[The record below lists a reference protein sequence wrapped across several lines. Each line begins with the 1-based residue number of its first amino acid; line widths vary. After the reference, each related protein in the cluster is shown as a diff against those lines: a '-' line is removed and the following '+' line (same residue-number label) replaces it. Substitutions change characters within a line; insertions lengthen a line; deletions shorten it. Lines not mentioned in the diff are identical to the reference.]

1 MTILSKKLIHPLE
14 EESFKLLEDE
24 TRRRI
29 IFLLRENELTAREI
43 ASKLELTTQNI
54 YHHLKKLQAGGIV
67 GVSVERLR
75 GHLMERFYITTADTF
90 FYTEDRIEENQIQS
104 FNDVLYGL
112 NEMGVNV
119 DVEEYMAQEL
129 SDLHERRRRLMDVRG
144 ESHDLCSSC
153 SFSGYF
159 MKFGPMNPLLLN
171 RILEYYGM
179 ITMTEEEFDE
189 YIDQTRELRR
199 FLLSIVRS
207 RPAD

>member
-1 MTILSKKLIHPLE
+1 MTAPSKNITQPLTK
-14 EESFKLLEDE
+14 ESFKLLEDE

-29 IFLLRENELTAREI
+29 IFLLRENELPAKEI
-43 ASKLELTTQNI
+43 ASALKLTTQNI

-104 FNDVLYGL
+104 FNDVLNGL
-112 NEMGVNV
+112 NEMGIDVNV
-119 DVEEYMAQEL
+119 EEDIAHEL
-129 SDLHERRRRLMDVRG
+129 SDLHERRERLMNMQSV
-144 ESHDLCSSC
+144 SHDLCSNC

-171 RILEYYGM
+171 RILQYYSM
-179 ITMTEEEFDE
+179 IKMTGEEFEE
-189 YIDQTRELRR
+189 YIDETRKLRR

-207 RPAD
+207 SQ